1 VSYNA
6 EPSAAHVHTAV
17 ASNDHLS
24 YQHDSGVHMSDQPH
38 TISRR
43 EFAALSLAVG
53 ATAAAGMAGAAA
65 AGVTETDVQVH
76 TASGVCDAAL
86 IHPQGQGRWPAVIL
100 FVDAFGLRPAM
111 RDMAKRLAVGGFTVL
126 VPNPYYRSTKAPG
139 IDPGFDFTN
148 AADRA
153 KLDALRAL
161 LTSDAVMQDAAAYVK
176 FLDSQASVDKK
187 AKMGVFGYCM
197 GGPMT
202 LQAAASVPARIGAGA
217 SFHGGGLVTDKPDSP
232 HLLVAKIQSQYYF
245 GIAANDD
252 QRQPDAKTKL
262 DAAFHAANLPAKI
275 EVYEG
280 TLHGWCVK
288 DMPLQAGKPIYNEAL
303 AERAWNELVGLY
315 KRAQV

>member
-1 VSYNA
+1 
-6 EPSAAHVHTAV
+6 
-17 ASNDHLS
+17 
-24 YQHDSGVHMSDQPH
+24 MSDQKH

-43 EFAALSLAVG
+43 EFEALSLAVG
-53 ATAAAGMAGAAA
+53 ATAAAGISAAAA
-65 AGVTETDVQVH
+65 AGVMEADVQVH
-76 TASGVCDAAL
+76 TPSGVCDAAL
-86 IHPQGQGRWPAVIL
+86 IHPQGQGRWPGVIL

-111 RDMAKRLAVGGFTVL
+111 RDMAKRLAVDGYTVL
-126 VPNPYYRSTKAPG
+126 IPNPYYRSTKAPG
-139 IDPGFDFTN
+139 LDPGFDFTN
-148 AADRA
+148 PADRA
-153 KLDALRAL
+153 KLEALRAP

-176 FLDSQASVDKK
+176 FLDSEASVDKK
-187 AKMGVFGYCM
+187 AKMGVVGYCM
-197 GGPMT
+197 GGAMT
-202 LQAAASVPARIGAGA
+202 VQAAAAVPARIGAGA

-232 HLLVAKIQSQYYF
+232 HLLVPKMKAQYYF

-288 DMPLQAGKPIYNEAL
+288 DMPLMAGKPVYNEAS
-303 AERAWNELVGLY
+303 AERAWNELVTLY

>member
-1 VSYNA
+1 
-6 EPSAAHVHTAV
+6 
-17 ASNDHLS
+17 
-24 YQHDSGVHMSDQPH
+24 MSDQPH

-43 EFAALSLAVG
+43 QFAALSLAVG
-53 ATAAAGMAGAAA
+53 ATAAARISGAAA
-65 AGVTETDVQVH
+65 AGVTEADVQVH
-76 TASGVCDAAL
+76 TPAGICDAAL

-111 RDMAKRLAVGGFTVL
+111 RDMAKRLAVDGYTVL

-148 AADRA
+148 TADRA
-153 KLDALRAL
+153 KLDALRAPM
-161 LTSDAVMQDAAAYVK
+161 TSDAVMQDAAAYVK

-202 LQAAASVPARIGAGA
+202 VQAAAAVPARIGAGA

-232 HLLVAKIQSQYYF
+232 HLLVAKMKAQYYF

-303 AERAWNELVGLY
+303 AERAWNELVALY

>member
-1 VSYNA
+1 
-6 EPSAAHVHTAV
+6 
-17 ASNDHLS
+17 
-24 YQHDSGVHMSDQPH
+24 MSDQPH

-43 EFAALSLAVG
+43 EFAAMSLAVG
-53 ATAAAGMAGAAA
+53 ATAAAGISGASTTA
-65 AGVTETDVQVH
+65 VTEADVQVH
-76 TASGVCDAAL
+76 TPSGVCDAAL
-86 IHPQGQGRWPAVIL
+86 VHPQGKGGWPAIIL

-111 RDMAKRLAVGGFTVL
+111 RDMAKRLAADGYTVL

-148 AADRA
+148 PADRA
-153 KLDALRAL
+153 KLEALRAL
-161 LTSDAVMQDAAAYVK
+161 LTSDAVMQDAVAYVK

-202 LQAAASVPARIGAGA
+202 MQAAAALPERIGAGA

-232 HLLVAKIQSQYYF
+232 HLLVPKMTAQYYF

-252 QRQPDAKTKL
+252 ERQPDAKTKL
-262 DAAFHAANLPAKI
+262 DRAFHAANLPAKI

-280 TLHGWCVK
+280 MLHGWCVK
-288 DMPLQAGKPIYNEAL
+288 DMPLQAGKPIYNEAS
-303 AERAWNELVGLY
+303 AERAWNELVALFE
-315 KRAQV
+315 RAHV

>member
-1 VSYNA
+1 
-6 EPSAAHVHTAV
+6 
-17 ASNDHLS
+17 
-24 YQHDSGVHMSDQPH
+24 MSDQPL

-53 ATAAAGMAGAAA
+53 ATAAAGMAAAA

-76 TASGVCDAAL
+76 TPSGVCDAAL

-111 RDMAKRLAVGGFTVL
+111 RDMAKRLAVDGYTVL
-126 VPNPYYRSTKAPG
+126 VPNPYYRSTKPPG
-139 IDPGFDFTN
+139 LDPGFDFTN

-202 LQAAASVPARIGAGA
+202 LQAAAAVPARIGAGA

-232 HLLVAKIQSQYYF
+232 HLLVPKIKAQYYF
-245 GIAANDD
+245 GVAANDD
-252 QRQPDAKTKL
+252 ARQPDAKTKL
-262 DAAFHAANLPAKI
+262 DEAFHAANLPAKI

-288 DMPLQAGKPIYNEAL
+288 DMPLQNGKPIYNEAA
-303 AERAWNELVGLY
+303 AERAWSELVGLY
-315 KRAQV
+315 RRAQV